1 MQLID
6 ASSFWQKMR
15 KSLGSKRKEMG
26 EAHIADVTRLFGRFV
41 EAQLATV
48 LDTAGKEV
56 ARQIVV
62 AGDALPDAPQGGK
75 VKLAPLSRIFPT
87 QAFGYRTITVERPL
101 RDAAGQPIVG
111 QKGKAKGKLQADSA
125 LRDTENVPLSE
136 DVEAYF
142 AREVK
147 PHAPD
152 AWIDHD
158 KTKVGYEIPFNRHF
172 YVFEPP
178 RPLAEIDAELAGVT
192 ARIQA
197 MLAELAA

>member
-1 MQLID
+1 M
-6 ASSFWQKMR
+6 
-15 KSLGSKRKEMG
+15 GSKRKEMND
-26 EAHIADVTRLFGRFV
+26 AHIADVTRLFGAFV

-48 LDTAGKEV
+48 TDAAGKDL
-56 ARQIVV
+56 ARVIVTE
-62 AGDALPDAPQGGK
+62 GEAPPAAPAGGK
-75 VKLAPLSRIFPT
+75 VRLAPLSRIFPT
-87 QAFGYRTITVERPL
+87 TAFGYRTITVERPL
-101 RDAAGQPIVG
+101 RDEQGQIALG
-111 QKGKAKGKLQADSA
+111 QKGKGKGKPQSDSA
-125 LRDTENVPLSE
+125 LRDTENVPLAE
-136 DVEAYF
+136 DVAAYF
-142 AREVK
+142 AREVR